1 MGTKKR
7 LYPRR
12 TAKKL
17 KQIRERLGLS
27 QGEIANSLGVENRAQ
42 ISAYENGK
50 RDAPIVVLLR
60 YARLAK
66 VPLETIVDDQLSLPE

>member
-1 MGTKKR
+1 MGMRKR
-7 LYPRR
+7 AYPRK

-17 KQIRERLGLS
+17 KQIRLRLKLS
-27 QGEIANSLGVENRAQ
+27 QGEIAALLGVENRAQ

-50 RDAPIVVLLR
+50 RDAPVVVLLG

-66 VPLETIVDDQLSLPE
+66 IPLETIVDDQLKLPK

>member
-1 MGTKKR
+1 MGTRKR

-17 KQIRERLGLS
+17 KQVRQRLGLS
-27 QGEIANSLGVENRAQ
+27 QGEIANALGVENRAQ
-42 ISAYENGK
+42 ISAFENGK
-50 RDAPIVVLLR
+50 RDAPIIVLLR

-66 VPLETIVDDQLSLPE
+66 VPLETIVDDQLSLPD